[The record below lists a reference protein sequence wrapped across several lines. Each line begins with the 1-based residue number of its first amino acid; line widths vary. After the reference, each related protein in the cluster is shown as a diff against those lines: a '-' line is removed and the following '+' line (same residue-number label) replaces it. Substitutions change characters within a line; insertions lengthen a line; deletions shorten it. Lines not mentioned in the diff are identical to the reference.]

1 MKKLCLMVLFVFL
14 LLGAAEWAE
23 AAADK
28 RLESVMSRWT
38 KKEFYTEKDV
48 QGGLELE
55 ITLYSAEYVEAL
67 IEAEAEKNLWTAD
80 EKEQYKYQ
88 LLKTL
93 NLEEYVP
100 FHFSFNNNGPSMH
113 MAPFDKLVSL
123 WMGKKKYEPVDYDKR
138 FNFKLQ
144 GRRDGM
150 VWFPRY
156 DEKTGKSLIE
166 GVGTV
171 KMDIS
176 GSISPF
182 LSNKQFVSFL
192 WDIGKDNPGR
202 LYEGR
207 AASRLELDRLIKRIE
222 KLNAEKR
229 ELETKLNELNNELSS
244 VNKRVE
250 ELQKQ

>member
-1 MKKLCLMVLFVFL
+1 MKKMILCILFVFL
-14 LLGAAEWAE
+14 LSGAAEWAE

-38 KKEFYTEKDV
+38 RKEFYAENDT
-48 QGGLELE
+48 QGGLEIE

-93 NLEEYVP
+93 NLDEYVP

-113 MAPFDKLVSL
+113 MAPFDKMVSL
-123 WMGKKKYEPVDYDKR
+123 WMGKNKYAPADYDKR

-156 DEKTGKSLIE
+156 DEKTGKSLLD
-166 GVGTV
+166 GVRTIKLDV
-171 KMDIS
+171 S
-176 GSISPF
+176 GAISPF
-182 LSNKQFVSFL
+182 LSNKLSVSFL
-192 WDIGKDNPGR
+192 WDIDKDNPGK
-202 LYEGR
+202 LYAGR

-222 KLNAEKR
+222 KLTAEKKD
-229 ELETKLNELNNELSS
+229 LEDKLNEVNNELLT